1 MVAVLWVAACHAG
14 PFAPRS
20 FALGIQA
27 PPCVAC
33 TSEHTLN
40 QNRLFRCD
48 ASAGGVLAQD
58 ILPVVTYSKMKT
70 STMVAVGVGAA
81 AAAFFLLRPSTRT
94 VMTPVGP
101 ITVSSSGAGASLT
114 GERIA
119 AAAGTSRESMIA
131 EWMRRGLTRQAAEA
145 RWNLAMAAAS
155 GSMRGFGGYV

>member
-1 MVAVLWVAACHAG
+1 
-14 PFAPRS
+14 
-20 FALGIQA
+20 
-27 PPCVAC
+27 
-33 TSEHTLN
+33 
-40 QNRLFRCD
+40 
-48 ASAGGVLAQD
+48 
-58 ILPVVTYSKMKT
+58 
-70 STMVAVGVGAA
+70 
-81 AAAFFLLRPSTRT
+81 
-94 VMTPVGP
+94 MTPVGP